1 MDQKIEHCM
10 HAQNHSRDNASIT
23 VTKAPPPIDHT
34 FVFRHAPVGMILS
47 RNRVIHACND
57 AAAHIFGYERD
68 ALIEKTFCLLYPSAE
83 EFARFGVAIASILQ
97 ADGRYSDE
105 RIMKHASGELFWC
118 RVTGS
123 ALQRGDPHA
132 EAIWVFEDLSNK
144 RMVGVNL
151 TPREREISSML
162 IDGKTCKLIARRIG
176 LSPRTVE
183 MHKSKL
189 MRKYSVTNSAELV
202 QRLQS

>member
-1 MDQKIEHCM
+1 MGQQFERCLRARKQPIGG
-10 HAQNHSRDNASIT
+10 ASGT
-23 VTKAPPPIDHT
+23 AVEGPSPVDHT
-34 FVFRHAPVGMILS
+34 IMFQHAPVGMILS

-57 AAAHIFGYERD
+57 AAARIFGYEPD
-68 ALIEKTFCLLYPSAE
+68 ALLEKTFCLLYPSTE
-83 EFARFGVAIASILQ
+83 EFDRFGAAIGTILQ
-97 ADGRYSDE
+97 TDGRYVDE
-105 RIMKHASGELFWC
+105 RIMRRAGGELFWC
-118 RVTGS
+118 RVTGG
-123 ALQRGDPHA
+123 ALQRGEPHA

-144 RMVGVNL
+144 RLVGVNL

-189 MRKYSVTNSAELV
+189 MRKYSVTNSTELV
-202 QRLQS
+202 HRLQG